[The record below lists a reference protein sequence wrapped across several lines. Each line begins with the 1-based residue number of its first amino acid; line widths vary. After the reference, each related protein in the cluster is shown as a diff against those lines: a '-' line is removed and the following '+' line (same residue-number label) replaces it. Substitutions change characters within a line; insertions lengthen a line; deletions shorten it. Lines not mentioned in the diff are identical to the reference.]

1 VRWLVHSI
9 FDCTAGEDAHSAQ
22 RIVGEAHI
30 RQRPAD
36 ALPPAL
42 RDRATFRRCA
52 TERHYSTK
60 IAFIRA
66 RKNPARD
73 ARCASSPD
81 DVVGFYSR
89 GDLTI
94 RGKFVGKDI
103 TTAFCLSPIRAAR
116 HM

>member
-1 VRWLVHSI
+1 MRWLVRSI
-9 FDCTAGEDAHSAQ
+9 FDCTVGEDAHSAQ

-36 ALPPAL
+36 ALPWH
-42 RDRATFRRCA
+42 CA

-94 RGKFVGKDI
+94 RGR
-103 TTAFCLSPIRAAR
+103 LSEEI
-116 HM
+116 